1 MKTEKKTQKERRK
14 IKKKKKK
21 KSQSQKKK
29 KNDTDKRI
37 CIQTLS
43 DSISLL
49 IKAHP
54 DCSKNEPAS
63 RQTTSHVIKSLI
75 TSTSSLLLFK
85 KQKWLQLQLLNKAEI
100 ITCAVKSIVIKIGPK
115 SDDSDAD
122 FVSHNRSQRAQRW
135 QKKNGWE

>member
-14 IKKKKKK
+14 IKKNQKKKITEP
-21 KSQSQKKK
+21 K

-63 RQTTSHVIKSLI
+63 WQTTSHVIKSLI

-85 KQKWLQLQLLNKAEI
+85 KQK
-100 ITCAVKSIVIKIGPK
+100 
-115 SDDSDAD
+115 
-122 FVSHNRSQRAQRW
+122 
-135 QKKNGWE
+135 

>member
-1 MKTEKKTQKERRK
+1 MKTEKKNPERKTQDKKKSKKKNHRA
-14 IKKKKKK
+14 KKKKKK
-21 KSQSQKKK
+21 
-29 KNDTDKRI
+29 DTDKRI

-85 KQKWLQLQLLNKAEI
+85 KQK
-100 ITCAVKSIVIKIGPK
+100 
-115 SDDSDAD
+115 
-122 FVSHNRSQRAQRW
+122 
-135 QKKNGWE
+135 

>member
-1 MKTEKKTQKERRK
+1 MKTEKKNPERKTQD
-14 IKKKKKK
+14 KK
-21 KSQSQKKK
+21 KSKKKITEPKKK

-85 KQKWLQLQLLNKAEI
+85 KQK
-100 ITCAVKSIVIKIGPK
+100 
-115 SDDSDAD
+115 
-122 FVSHNRSQRAQRW
+122 
-135 QKKNGWE
+135 